1 MITETAIQELIRC
14 PKQARKV
21 ERRRMLAEN
30 RSLRNAVTL
39 ISRNEKYTF
48 KLFLRQ
54 SLEFSEDFSVGLI
67 WTNAVKHIGIGK
79 DIILIR
85 YQGPHDSGKPF
96 GEDLHNEYHVHEI
109 SPEDI
114 KNRRYLRPGNKSVS
128 RDFSSFSGALFSF
141 VDYCS
146 ILGLETLID
155 YSQFPPLNQLSLF
168 D

>member
-1 MITETAIQELIRC
+1 
-14 PKQARKV
+14 
-21 ERRRMLAEN
+21 MLAEN

-39 ISRNEKYTF
+39 ISTNEKYTF

-114 KNRRYLRPGNKSVS
+114 KNRRYLRPSNKRVS
-128 RDFSSFSGALFSF
+128 RAFSSFSGAFFSF
-141 VDYCS
+141 VDY
-146 ILGLETLID
+146 
-155 YSQFPPLNQLSLF
+155 
-168 D
+168 